1 MKKILITGCSSG
13 FGEAILKQFY
23 KKYQIITLSRR
34 IPNVVDKKYF
44 DFYKTDLSNSISL
57 EYNLKKIKKK
67 YGYVENIINNSGIFE
82 LSKFDNIDKKK
93 INKFFNINV
102 FSPVLIMKFFLPLM
116 KKNNYG
122 RIINITSGA
131 PLNCFKNASIY
142 SASKSALNAFSLTA
156 SKEYSKYN
164 IKINLFSPGYVKTEM
179 QPRAKTNPQHSV
191 KYLKVLLDPKKNLFT
206 GKFLWTKYT
215 IPLTP
220 DLKKIN
226 WSKGTAPKKFLTR
239 KVTEKL

>member
-13 FGEAILKQFY
+13 FGEAILKQLY
-23 KKYQIITLSRR
+23 NKYQIITLSRR
-34 IPNVVDKKYF
+34 MPNSVDKKYF
-44 DFYKTDLSNSISL
+44 DFYKTDLSNSNSL
-57 EYNLKKIKKK
+57 ERNLKKIKKK
-67 YGYVENIINNSGIFE
+67 YGYVENIINNSGVFE
-82 LSKFDNIDKKK
+82 LSKFKNIDKKK
-93 INKFFNINV
+93 IDEFFNINA
-102 FSPVLIMKFFLPLM
+102 FSPVLIMNFFLPLM

-131 PLNCFKNASIY
+131 PLNCFENASIY

-179 QPRAKTNPQHSV
+179 QPNAKTNPKHSV
-191 KYLKVLLDPKKNLFT
+191 KYLTKLLDPKKNLYT
-206 GKFLWTKYT
+206 GKFLWTKYM
-215 IPLTP
+215 IPLTA

-226 WSKGTAPKKFLTR
+226 WSKGTAPKKFLS
-239 KVTEKL
+239 KK